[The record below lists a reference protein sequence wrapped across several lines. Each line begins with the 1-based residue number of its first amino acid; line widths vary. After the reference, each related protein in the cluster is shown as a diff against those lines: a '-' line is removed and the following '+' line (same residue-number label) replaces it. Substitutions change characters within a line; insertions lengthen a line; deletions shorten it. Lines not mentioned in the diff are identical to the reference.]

1 MIKPRT
7 PPGIMELLP
16 REQIAFQRM
25 LDVIRRNYERFG
37 FLPVETPVFEL
48 SDVLLT
54 KSGGETERQVYFVQ
68 STGALA
74 NAAAAADEGAESG
87 GLPELAL
94 RFDLTVP
101 LARYVAEHE
110 HELSFPFRRY
120 QMQRVYRGE
129 RAQRGRFRE
138 FYQCDIDVIG
148 KDALSIRYDA
158 EVLAVIHAVFAELGI
173 GEFKVQLN
181 NRKLLRGFFESLGV
195 AEGEL
200 QLAVLR
206 EVDKIDKRGADYV
219 RDTLVGEGFGI
230 AAEQVDKI
238 LAFVA
243 VRSNGHADALAQ
255 LQALEASVGASATLG
270 EGIAELREVLE
281 LVKALGV
288 PETAYCLN
296 FSIARGLDYYT
307 GTVYETTLTDHPQ
320 IGSICSGGRYES
332 LASHYTK
339 SNLPGVG
346 ISIGLTRLFWQLR
359 EAGLIQGIAE
369 SSVHAMVALM
379 DESRLGD
386 ALDIA
391 RRLRI
396 GGINTEVQMEPKKI
410 GKQFQYAARAGIRFV
425 VLAGDDELARG
436 VVAVKDPCAS
446 SNSTSPA
453 TSWPAPCWW
462 SWSRPG
468 RCWWLVASRPI
479 EALAGQ
485 IGNAARLVQRTRRRP
500 RYRCGNKPTDASLSV
515 GFSFPVRSRVRY
527 FAERFGLQRLSYGP
541 YLR

>member
-25 LDVIRRNYERFG
+25 LDVIRRNYECFG

-74 NAAAAADEGAESG
+74 NAAESADRG

-110 HELSFPFRRY
+110 HELTFPFRRY

-148 KDALSIRYDA
+148 KDVLSIHYDA
-158 EVLAVIHAVFAELGI
+158 EVLAVIHAVFSELRI
-173 GEFKVQLN
+173 GDFAVQLN
-181 NRKLLRGFFESLGV
+181 NRKLMRGFFEAQGV
-195 AEGEL
+195 ADPQQQAL
-200 QLAVLR
+200 VLR
-206 EVDKIDKRGADYV
+206 EVDKLDKRGADYV
-219 RDTLVGEGFGI
+219 RETLVGADFGLPVE
-230 AAEQVDKI
+230 AVERI
-238 LAFVA
+238 LAFVE
-243 VRSNGHADALAQ
+243 VRSSSHADALAQ
-255 LQALEASVGASATLG
+255 IDAVLANAGQGASESLRTGA
-270 EGIAELREVLE
+270 AELREVLE

-288 PETAYCLN
+288 PESAYCLN

-307 GTVYETTLTDHPQ
+307 GTVYETTLLDHPQ
-320 IGSICSGGRYES
+320 IGSICSGGRYED

-339 SNLPGVG
+339 SRLPGVG

-359 EAGLIQGIAE
+359 EAGLIDGIAE
-369 SSVHAMVALM
+369 SSVQAMVALM
-379 DESRLGD
+379 DEAAMPHS
-386 ALDIA
+386 LDIA
-391 RRLRI
+391 RRLRA
-396 GGINTEVQMEPKKI
+396 GGINTEVQMEPKKV
-410 GKQFQYAARAGIRFV
+410 GKQFQYAAKAGIRFV
-425 VLAGDDELARG
+425 VLAGEDELARG
-436 VVAVKDPCAS
+436 VVAVKDLLREQQFEVAREELAS
-446 SNSTSPA
+446 T
-453 TSWPAPCWW
+453 
-462 SWSRPG
+462 
-468 RCWWLVASRPI
+468 LQV
-479 EALAGQ
+479 ELEQ
-485 IGNAARLVQRTRRRP
+485 ARAMAR
-500 RYRCGNKPTDASLSV
+500 
-515 GFSFPVRSRVRY
+515 
-527 FAERFGLQRLSYGP
+527 
-541 YLR
+541 

>member
-74 NAAAAADEGAESG
+74 NAAAEGAEG

-173 GEFKVQLN
+173 GDFAVQLN
-181 NRKLLRGFFESLGV
+181 NRKLMRGFFENLGV
-195 AEGEL
+195 AEGER

-206 EVDKIDKRGADYV
+206 EVDKLDKRGADYV
-219 RDTLVGEGFGI
+219 RETLAGEGFGI
-230 AAEQVDKI
+230 PAEQVQRI
-238 LAFVA
+238 LDFVA
-243 VRSNGHADALAQ
+243 VRSSGHADALAR
-255 LQALEASVGASATLG
+255 LQALEADAASSATLR
-270 EGIAELREVLE
+270 EGVAELREVLA

-307 GTVYETTLTDHPQ
+307 GTVYETLLTDYPQ
-320 IGSICSGGRYES
+320 IGSICSGGRYED
-332 LASHYTK
+332 LASHYSK
-339 SNLPGVG
+339 SKLPGVG

-359 EAGLIQGIAE
+359 EAGLIDGIAS
-369 SSVHAMVALM
+369 SSVQAMVALM
-379 DESRLGD
+379 DEAKLDD

-391 RRLRI
+391 RRLRA

-436 VVAVKDPCAS
+436 VVAVKDLLREQQFEVARDELAS
-446 SNSTSPA
+446 T
-453 TSWPAPCWW
+453 
-462 SWSRPG
+462 
-468 RCWWLVASRPI
+468 
-479 EALAGQ
+479 
-485 IGNAARLVQRTRRRP
+485 
-500 RYRCGNKPTDASLSV
+500 
-515 GFSFPVRSRVRY
+515 
-527 FAERFGLQRLSYGP
+527 LQVELEQAKVMA
-541 YLR
+541 